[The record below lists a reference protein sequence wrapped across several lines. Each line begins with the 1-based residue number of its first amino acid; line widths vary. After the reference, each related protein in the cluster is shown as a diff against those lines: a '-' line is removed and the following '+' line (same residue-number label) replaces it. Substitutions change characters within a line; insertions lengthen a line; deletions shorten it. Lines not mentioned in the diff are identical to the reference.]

1 MGWAS
6 YQEDNKDARGESKS
20 SKSRKPEVPNRDKPP
35 RASLHVTQKIK
46 KPHSYKVECLES
58 QFSLRISTN
67 STAYFLKLSR
77 NPSRPKPFKKQ
88 SRNPSRPKPFK
99 KQYVP
104 VAKTRHVTSDEIQQ
118 RIDQA
123 NFLKTRRVATDD
135 LQQRIQREIIRQ
147 QKESKSICP
156 H

>member
-67 STAYFLKLSR
+67 STAYFLK
-77 NPSRPKPFKKQ
+77 P